1 MSPGVPSSSMPKK
14 TSLIPPH
21 TRCANAVQINS
32 TSCKRFCA
40 TSGLLHRTV
49 RPYRFTRD
57 AHHRLPHTVNRRR
70 RRRRK
75 TRMPKKKM
83 KLIHHIASTERG
95 QEWIV
100 GRPPPQRTIFGNWPV
115 NQGTTSTHATHPSTH
130 NTDTKHTRECRRL
143 TYTCSF
149 SSTMAHGATAAA
161 ASHCGCDS
169 PSASRAATCDAKA
182 YDGPVSGSFDAAARR
197 GARRGQRDEDGPTI
211 LVVLAK
217 RCDVQSHKS
226 SKTDSNSRSCVLLSR
241 LCTCELVS
249 VRNQGISVC
258 LYAQTPLA
266 SCLSSPSHDLMLS
279 LPTTLRLETTK

>member
-1 MSPGVPSSSMPKK
+1 M
-14 TSLIPPH
+14 
-21 TRCANAVQINS
+21 
-32 TSCKRFCA
+32 KRY
-40 TSGLLHRTV
+40 GRTV
-49 RPYRFTRD
+49 LCSRPDVAQNCLHDVEFICTAF
-57 AHHRLPHTVNRRR
+57 AHRVCGGINEVFFGMLDEGTPGDTCCCPPQL
-70 RRRRK
+70 
-75 TRMPKKKM
+75 MCCIS
-83 KLIHHIASTERG
+83 LHHIYC
-95 QEWIV
+95 I
-100 GRPPPQRTIFGNWPV
+100 P
-115 NQGTTSTHATHPSTH
+115 
-130 NTDTKHTRECRRL
+130 
-143 TYTCSF
+143 
-149 SSTMAHGATAAA
+149 
-161 ASHCGCDS
+161 
-169 PSASRAATCDAKA
+169 TCDAKA